1 MLENHRLPIVVA
13 EAYVADVRLRESA
26 DKSGV
31 ATLMGD
37 MLDEGTDTRT
47 GPEIA
52 TLIED
57 AGGSLSLDAS
67 GGSLRVL
74 SPDTDLGLSLLFNSL
89 IHPTFPAEELDRK
102 RDQLLSVIA
111 ENESQPQTKA
121 RQQFSRLVY
130 GEHPFGRPAAGKKEV
145 VEKLTRDD
153 LKAFHVAAFA
163 PDRAIVVVV
172 GDFDAAEMAKKIE
185 KLTADWKKSG
195 GGKPDVAAPPRPE
208 KPTVKIVSVKTAAQT
223 HVFIGHLGI
232 KRNDPDYYTL
242 LVMDNVLGTGP
253 GFTDR
258 LSANL
263 RDRQGLAYTVN
274 AQITGSAGDQPG
286 TFTGYIG
293 TFPDQFNVAKEG
305 FLTEIGKIR
314 NEPPT
319 PQEVEDAR
327 KYLLGSLPFRL
338 TTSSQVASQLLAA
351 ERFGLGFDFLEEY
364 RKKVAAVTPADV
376 QAVAR
381 KHLDPN
387 RLVIVAVGPID
398 ADGKPLAA
406 PKK

>member
-1 MLENHRLPIVVA
+1 MF
-13 EAYVADVRLRESA
+13 D
-26 DKSGV
+26 
-31 ATLMGD
+31 
-37 MLDEGTDTRT
+37 
-47 GPEIA
+47 
-52 TLIED
+52 
-57 AGGSLSLDAS
+57 
-67 GGSLRVL
+67 
-74 SPDTDLGLSLLFNSL
+74 SL
-89 IHPTFPAEELDRK
+89 IHPSFPAEELDRK

-121 RQQFSRLVY
+121 GQLFRSLVY
-130 GEHPFGRPAAGKKEV
+130 GDHPFGRPSAGKKEV

-153 LKAFHVAAFA
+153 LKAFHRAAFA
-163 PDRAIVVVV
+163 PDRTIVVVV
-172 GDFDAAEMAKKIE
+172 GDFDSAKMAKKIE
-185 KLTADWKKSG
+185 NLTADWKKAGTDSP
-195 GGKPDVAAPPRPE
+195 KVAVPPVPE
-208 KPTVKIVSVKTAAQT
+208 KPTVKIVPDKTAAQT
-223 HVFIGHLGI
+223 HVFVGHLGI
-232 KRNDPDYYTL
+232 KRNDPDYHTL

-263 RDRQGLAYTVN
+263 RDRQGLAYTVT

-293 TFPDQFNVAKEG
+293 TFPEQYNVAKEG

-319 PQEVEDAR
+319 PQEVEDAK

-338 TTSSQVASQLLAA
+338 TTNSQVASQLLAA
-351 ERFGLGFDFLEEY
+351 ERYGLGFDFLEEY
-364 RKKVAAVTPADV
+364 RKKVSAVTPADV

-398 ADGKPLAA
+398 ADGKPLKS